1 MGNGWFRSSS
11 IQTTQ
16 RRIPVADRKQESK
29 PMSEEQETEPLEIG
43 LGSYVGLRKGATL
56 MTGMVNGI
64 KLADGILEKISLEE
78 VDMWF
83 YMDAGWGFMQIDG
96 SEDAEV

>member
-1 MGNGWFRSSS
+1 
-11 IQTTQ
+11 
-16 RRIPVADRKQESK
+16 
-29 PMSEEQETEPLEIG
+29 MSEEQETEPLEIG

-56 MTGMVNGI
+56 ITGMVNGI

-83 YMDAGWGFMQIDG
+83 YMDAGWGFIQIDG